1 MFINEYYKLEIRV
14 RKINFHSIW
23 KCDKLKG
30 MLDKNIGLSAIYWIS
45 QDFENAE
52 QTLTANPKSK
62 RLQVTRNCLEHR
74 FTNVVL
80 DFVGS
85 SDDSDESQLYI
96 TEYELR
102 SYTIDLLH
110 LVRELI
116 LSLKNA
122 ILSSEVHKKQNLDDE
137 ILSLSMLFGEFKQE
151 DKM

>member
-1 MFINEYYKLEIRV
+1 M
-14 RKINFHSIW
+14 
-23 KCDKLKG
+23 
-30 MLDKNIGLSAIYWIS
+30 
-45 QDFENAE
+45 
-52 QTLTANPKSK
+52 T
-62 RLQVTRNCLEHR
+62 
-74 FTNVVL
+74 
-80 DFVGS
+80 
-85 SDDSDESQLYI
+85 

-122 ILSSEVHKKQNLDDE
+122 ILISEVHKKQNLDDE